1 VSPPGPIHDILNRA
15 NNISFFLYS
24 GSNLVSVYAPILFQ
38 QNLGM
43 SSELSRV
50 LSGGALTWK
59 FLSSFLA
66 FIAIDRFGRRAVFIF
81 SGFGMSLSMVAL
93 AVSTS
98 FPTTNHP
105 AQIAAGCFIYLYN
118 TFVPIGFLGANF
130 LYCTEVAP
138 IRLRM
143 AMSSISTAN
152 HWLWNFV
159 VVMITP
165 VAINTIG
172 WRYYVVFAVIGACI
186 PVSVYFLFPE
196 TMGRNLEEIDLMFKE
211 SPSVLGTVGFA
222 KQRRIAMPQ
231 EFAMEKAAEKKAK
244 HIEAPN
250 ETDDSV

>member
-1 VSPPGPIHDILNRA
+1 
-15 NNISFFLYS
+15 
-24 GSNLVSVYAPILFQ
+24 
-38 QNLGM
+38 M

-66 FIAIDRFGRRAVFIF
+66 FFTIDRFGRRAVFIL
-81 SGFGMSLSMVAL
+81 SGIGMSCCMVAL
-93 AVSTS
+93 AISTS
-98 FPTTNHP
+98 FPKTNTS

-172 WRYYVVFAVIGACI
+172 WQYYIVFAAIAACI
-186 PVSVYFLFPE
+186 PLSVYFLFPE
-196 TMGRNLEEIDLMFKE
+196 TMGRNLEEIDLLFKE
-211 SPSVLGTVGFA
+211 SPSVLGTVRFA
-222 KQRRIAMPQ
+222 KKRRIAMPQ
-231 EFAMEKAAEKKAK
+231 EFAMEKSSERGVDYVESRTDRKEMMAQDSSTDAA
-244 HIEAPN
+244 
-250 ETDDSV
+250 